1 MSSARSSPRDSS
13 GPVERRWYKSTV
25 PSIQPSRTRVL
36 HFPDWRGANPYQRL
50 LAAALGRQ
58 AVDVAFATY
67 AGALLPLTRNVLEQ
81 RPQILHLHWIAEI
94 AGLTDDNLL
103 RSRLKQILFR
113 LDVAI
118 VRRLLRGRLVWTA
131 HNLRS
136 HENRN
141 LTADC
146 STRRFLARQV
156 AYLLAHGPA
165 ASAAVVADYG
175 VTADRVVLAHHG
187 HFIGVYRNDT
197 TKAESRQRL
206 AIPDDRFVFLCFGDL
221 RPYKGV
227 DDLIA
232 SFTQLAEPRTLLVVA
247 GRASDPGYAE
257 ILRRRASLSDVT
269 FVDRFIPDESVQ
281 WFFNASD
288 VVVLPFREIL
298 TSGSL
303 LLAMSFGRMVVAP
316 RLGCVPDYV
325 DPLCNVIYEPAVPDA
340 LTDALRATL
349 TRDVDAC
356 GRSNLEAVRR
366 FDWDDSAA
374 RTAAVYRNLVAH

>member
-1 MSSARSSPRDSS
+1 MSRSS
-13 GPVERRWYKSTV
+13 
-25 PSIQPSRTRVL
+25 
-36 HFPDWRGANPYQRL
+36 GA
-50 LAAALGRQ
+50 
-58 AVDVAFATY
+58 FC
-67 AGALLPLTRNVLEQ
+67 AGAWFG
-81 RPQILHLHWIAEI
+81 RPDL
-94 AGLTDDNLL
+94 
-103 RSRLKQILFR
+103 S
-113 LDVAI
+113 
-118 VRRLLRGRLVWTA
+118 
-131 HNLRS
+131 S

-141 LTADC
+141 LTADR
-146 STRRFLARQV
+146 STGGFTRQV
-156 AYLLAHGPA
+156 ACLLAGPA
-165 ASAAVVADYG
+165 ASAAVVADCS
-175 VTADRVVLAHHG
+175 VTADRVVAPHG
-187 HFIGVYRNDT
+187 HFIGVTATATGR
-197 TKAESRQRL
+197 SRQRL
-206 AIPDDRFVFLCFGDL
+206 AIPDDRFVFLYFGGL

-257 ILRRRASLSDVT
+257 TLRRRVSSSDVT

-298 TSGSL
+298 TSSSL

-316 RLGCVPDYV
+316 RLGCVPDYA
-325 DPLCNVIYEPAVPDA
+325 DPSCNVIYEPAVPDA
-340 LTDALRATL
+340 LTNALRATL
-349 TRDVDAC
+349 MKDVDAY